1 MVTVMAIAGSGLLL
15 LIVLIAIICHA
26 FKKGQCCFSRK
37 YDSGKHKHNTGSM
50 TYIIRDY
57 A

>member
-37 YDSGKHKHNTGSM
+37 SRSEKHNTS
-50 TYIIRDY
+50 TYIL
-57 A
+57 